1 MPDHLLE
8 SGDSPELEALFDRV
22 AYQGQAPAPA
32 PVAMAPSPS
41 FDTGSGDSPEL
52 EALFDS
58 VAQSAHALR
67 RNDLSA
73 AAKVRPA
80 FSLTLTRLTPGRL
93 ISDGSSAVAMF
104 TPGLFS
110 RFRQV

>member
-1 MPDHLLE
+1 MPMLRIRVKVAGASFVCNVDSTMWPVWAALIAMSAVSRSRISPTMIT
-8 SGDSPELEALFDRV
+8 SGSC
-22 AYQGQAPAPA
+22 
-32 PVAMAPSPS
+32 
-41 FDTGSGDSPEL
+41 
-52 EALFDS
+52 
-58 VAQSAHALR
+58 R

-80 FSLTLTRLTPGRL
+80 LSFTLTWLTPGRL
-93 ISDGSSAVAMF
+93 ISDGSSAVEML